1 MSVSSSSS
9 SSSSSQDV
17 NSQKETTTTT
27 TLSLRVPP
35 FVPNQRVFCKD
46 KENDGPTCTTLF
58 EAIILKSSWT
68 GQHWTFLVHYLG
80 WNSRWDKWLDEASIF
95 PDTPQLRRS
104 QQAASNKRQMTDAAE
119 ISSTN
124 AKKRS
129 VERKKRPPTAE
140 YCELPFLLKTVLVQD
155 REKVMRSPEL
165 TTCECC
171 WNPARLV
178 HDVPA
183 RVTIQTVLE
192 HFVKCQTKQHDDQVK
207 AKQAELVAKTFC
219 HDLAQLFDHALPKC
233 LLYPPERAQ
242 YDAIQADKTLAQKRN
257 VQLYG
262 CEFLL
267 RLVVRLPVLLQDN
280 PKEVGN
286 ATLLADLLILLQ
298 KNSQA
303 IFKSRYR
310 EPTRDELQ
318 DWERA
323 LKDGKTDIVMD
334 E

>member
-9 SSSSSQDV
+9 SSSQDGI
-17 NSQKETTTTT
+17 SQKETTTTTTT

-46 KENDGPTCTTLF
+46 KENDGPTTLTLF

-80 WNSRWDKWLDEASIF
+80 WNSRWDKWLDETSIF
-95 PDTPQLRRS
+95 PDTPQLRT
-104 QQAASNKRQMTDAAE
+104 QQASNKRQMTHAE
-119 ISSTN
+119 ISTN
-124 AKKRS
+124 SAKKRT
-129 VERKKRPPTAE
+129 VERKRPPIAE
-140 YCELPFLLKTVLVQD
+140 YCELPFLLKTILIQD

-165 TTCECC
+165 TTCEC

-192 HFVKCQTKQHDDQVK
+192 HFIKCQTKQHDDQVK
-207 AKQAELVAKTFC
+207 AKQAEMQAKTFC
-219 HDLAQLFDHALPKC
+219 QDLAQLFDQALPKC

-242 YDAIQADKTLAQKRN
+242 YDAIIQADKALAQKRN

-267 RLVVRLPVLLQDN
+267 RLIVRLPILLQDN
-280 PKEVGN
+280 QKGELGN
-286 ATLLADLLILLQ
+286 ATLLPDLVILLQ
-298 KNSQA
+298 KNRQA
-303 IFKSRYR
+303 IFKARYR
-310 EPTRDELQ
+310 EPKRDELQ

-323 LKDGKTDIVMD
+323 LKDGKTDIVMLD